1 VIFYHGVEPLASV
14 PEEFSLIIVEFIK
27 LYQNIFYSDY
37 SMYKLRKIL
46 PVKPQIRPS
55 FKLSASAV
63 QT

>member
-1 VIFYHGVEPLASV
+1 LASV

-27 LYQNIFYSDY
+27 LYQNTFYSDY

-46 PVKPQIRPS
+46 PVKPQICPS